1 MNVLQRLGGVNTQ
14 LISTYAV
21 LPIFQNCVNY
31 IFDVTVFN
39 QTPNFITT
47 FKKKKKNSL
56 RVGLELRALA

>member
-1 MNVLQRLGGVNTQ
+1 MNVLQRLSGVNTQ

-47 FKKKKKNSL
+47 FFFKKKT
-56 RVGLELRALA
+56 R